1 MGPETTRKVGVVT
14 NILAANERVADE
26 NRRTF
31 ARHGLCVINL
41 ISSPGAGK
49 TTLLEKTL
57 PLLAARGVRAAV
69 IVGDIAT
76 TRDADRIAVHG
87 VPVVQIMTEAFGGSC
102 HLEASTIRM
111 GMEQMDLA
119 ALDLLFVENIGNLV
133 CPAEFDLGE
142 RAKVALLSV
151 AEGEDKPLKYPLA
164 FQVADL
170 ALVTK
175 VDLVPHLDFD
185 LFALR
190 ANLDAVNPRQPRIE
204 VSARRG
210 TGMDTWL
217 AWLQAQLAASRG

>member
-1 MGPETTRKVGVVT
+1 MSPENTRKVGVVT

-31 ARHGLCVINL
+31 AQHGLCVINL

-57 PLLAARGVRAAV
+57 PVLAEQGIRAAV

-76 TRDADRIAVHG
+76 TRDADRLAVHG

-111 GMEQMDLA
+111 GMEQIDLSQ
-119 ALDLLFVENIGNLV
+119 LDLLFVENIGNLV

-151 AEGEDKPLKYPLA
+151 TEGEDKPLKYPLA
-164 FQVADL
+164 FQVSQL
-170 ALVTK
+170 ALITK
-175 VDLVPHLDFD
+175 VDLAPHLDFD
-185 LFALR
+185 MDALR
-190 ANLDAVNPRQPRIE
+190 ANLDTVNPRLARIE
-204 VSARRG
+204 LSSRRG
-210 TGMDTWL
+210 TAMDAWL
-217 AWLQAQLAASRG
+217 AWLQEQIAASRG